1 MSYVRENDSTQNAH
15 IKHSND
21 SRQKAYME
29 STETI
34 RHMKDSS
41 ICRIMGKEYKT
52 MTNREKFAEQ
62 ILDIACGGSKIAVN
76 KATLEL
82 APCYKL
88 ACKDCLFNFSSVG
101 SCKDARKKWAN
112 SEYVEPPVDWSK
124 FAVDTPILVRDNIFS
139 KWVKRY
145 FAKYENG
152 IVYAWSNGTTSWSG
166 RTCTAW
172 VLAKLP
178 ERSSNGEI
186 ND

>member
-1 MSYVRENDSTQNAH
+1 MR
-15 IKHSND
+15 
-21 SRQKAYME
+21 
-29 STETI
+29 
-34 RHMKDSS
+34 DSS

-62 ILDIACGGSKIAVN
+62 ILDIACGGSRIAVN

-88 ACKDCLFNFSSVG
+88 ACKDCLFNFSSVD
-101 SCKDARKKWAN
+101 SCIFARKKWAN

-124 FAVDTPILVRDNIFS
+124 VAVDTPILVRNS
-139 KWVKRY
+139 EEEVWEKRH

-166 RTCTAW
+166 DRCTPW
-172 VLAKLP
+172 KLAKLP
-178 ERSSNGEI
+178 EMSSNEY
-186 ND
+186 